1 MAETEL
7 LEEKQILETEA
18 RKLKP
23 KKNWLKLKVDFQH
36 TTIYMLM
43 ISRLSRRVN
52 SKDGRIKR

>member
-36 TTIYMLM
+36 TTIYLLM
-43 ISRLSRRVN
+43 ISRLSRRVQ
-52 SKDGRIKR
+52 SKDEKLKR